1 MCSWCSKEPSHVV
14 RFPQHCMFWLINKKI
29 NPFLHNNLTDLGFHC
44 AFVMIDANIFYM
56 LMVFSQE
63 LQIMIGAQWLSGR
76 VLDSRPKGRRFE
88 PHRRHC
94 VVVLEQD
101 TFILA

>member
-14 RFPQHCMFWLINKKI
+14 RFPQHRMFWLINKKI

-44 AFVMIDANIFYM
+44 AFAMIDANIFYM

-63 LQIMIGAQWLSGR
+63 LQIIT
-76 VLDSRPKGRRFE
+76 
-88 PHRRHC
+88 C
-94 VVVLEQD
+94 VVLLIKAY
-101 TFILA
+101 TRTN